1 MKNIAIDKRNNKKSL
16 AEVMLPKE
24 DLQMLGRRPA
34 EPTKEQW
41 GKWLNHKSNKER
53 YMESQGV

>member
-1 MKNIAIDKRNNKKSL
+1 
-16 AEVMLPKE
+16 
-24 DLQMLGRRPA
+24 MLGRRPA

-41 GKWLNHKSNKER
+41 GKWLRHKSNKEK

>member
-1 MKNIAIDKRNNKKSL
+1 MKNLSIDKRNNKKSL
-16 AEVMLPKE
+16 AEIMLPKE
-24 DLQMLGRRPA
+24 DFEMLGRRPA

-41 GKWLNHKSNKER
+41 GKWLNHTSNKER